1 VRARTANFQETVLR
15 RIYSSRRAFVLV
27 IKRIVKQNRKRARH
41 WWHCKF
47 HAFSPSDLTNA
58 LLSLGL
64 GTGDVVFV
72 HIAFNEFIGFT
83 GRPSDVLA
91 SLRSA
96 VSESGTLLMPST
108 GFDGTT
114 VDYARSGQVFDVRRT
129 ASQMGLVTEL
139 FRRSAG
145 TIRSLHPTHSVLA
158 SGPKADE
165 LLRDHP
171 LATTPCGLYSPYA
184 KLDEARGKIALLGT
198 GIAAMT
204 YYHCLEEL
212 LESLL
217 PQSPF
222 TKEKFN
228 IAYRGY
234 NGETRHISTRL
245 FDPRLAARRRLDALE
260 DELKLRG
267 SWRERRVGRVSVI
280 ILETCAVREAARA
293 MAERGTYCYV

>member
-1 VRARTANFQETVLR
+1 LLMKQ
-15 RIYSSRRAFVLV
+15 
-27 IKRIVKQNRKRARH
+27 IVKRYRKQARH

-47 HAFSPSDLTNA
+47 HAFSPSDLTEA
-58 LLSLGL
+58 LVSLGL
-64 GTGDVVFV
+64 RTGDVLFV

-96 VSESGTLLMPST
+96 VSETGTLLMPST

-139 FRRSAG
+139 FRRSSA
-145 TIRSLHPTHSVLA
+145 TIRSLHPTHPVLA
-158 SGPKADE
+158 SGPRADE

-171 LATTPCGLYSPYA
+171 LAATPCGRHSPYA
-184 KLDEARGKIALLGT
+184 KLGEVDAKIALLGT
-198 GIAAMT
+198 GIATMT

-217 PQSPF
+217 PESPF
-222 TKEKFN
+222 TKEKFD

-234 NGETRHISTRL
+234 DGETRHVNTRL
-245 FDPRLAARRRLDALE
+245 FNPSVAARRRLNALE
-260 DELKLRG
+260 DELKMRG
-267 SWRERRVGRVSVI
+267 SWRERNVGRVSVI
-280 ILETCAVREAARA
+280 VLEARAVYDAARA

>member
-1 VRARTANFQETVLR
+1 L
-15 RIYSSRRAFVLV
+15 L
-27 IKRIVKQNRKRARH
+27 IKKIVKQNRNRARR
-41 WWHCKF
+41 WWYCKF

-58 LLSLGL
+58 LVSLGL
-64 GTGDVVFV
+64 ETGDVVFV
-72 HIAFNEFIGFT
+72 HIAFNEFVGFT

-139 FRRSAG
+139 FRRSSG
-145 TIRSLHPTHSVLA
+145 TIRSLHPTHPALA
-158 SGPKADE
+158 SGPRADE

-171 LATTPCGLYSPYA
+171 LATTPCGQHSPYA
-184 KLDEARGKIALLGT
+184 KLCEADAKIALLGT
-198 GIAAMT
+198 GIGAMT
-204 YYHCLEEL
+204 YYHCLEER

-217 PQSPF
+217 PESPF
-222 TKEKFN
+222 TQERFDL
-228 IAYRGY
+228 AYRGY
-234 NGETRHISTRL
+234 DGETRHISTRL
-245 FDPRLAARRRLDALE
+245 FDPRVAARRRLNALE
-260 DELKLRG
+260 DELKMRG
-267 SWRERRVGRVSVI
+267 SWRERSVGRVSVI
-280 ILETCAVREAARA
+280 VLEARAVHDAARA